1 MQLIMALGPIDNKS
15 ASVQAMA
22 GRTTGDSPLPE
33 PMMIKFS
40 DAIQIVSLGNSGNQ
54 DANRRYLNMIQMCQL
69 GFATWIYEKQYDQF
83 DNLRENS
90 DLAHENITLIDEAG
104 IYNHQS
110 DSCVTGVPATVSNNS
125 YKLIGDVVMHIFI
138 KALGRHCFRWW
149 LVYWKKNRNNPSH
162 SLNQCW
168 LINTEALWCSRYGNL
183 PSIFKNINH
192 KYIFENNT
200 FETPLSYIWG
210 QWVII

>member
-1 MQLIMALGPIDNKS
+1 
-15 ASVQAMA
+15 
-22 GRTTGDSPLPE
+22 
-33 PMMIKFS
+33 
-40 DAIQIVSLGNSGNQ
+40 
-54 DANRRYLNMIQMCQL
+54 MCQL

-149 LVYWKKNRNNPSH
+149 LVYWKKKQKQPKPFSQPMLTHQHRG
-162 SLNQCW
+162 
-168 LINTEALWCSRYGNL
+168 TVMFTLWQFDKHFQKHQSQ
-183 PSIFKNINH
+183 I
-192 KYIFENNT
+192 
-200 FETPLSYIWG
+200 YIWK
-210 QWVII
+210 